1 MSSRRKTWRFSDIL
15 HTSVIPQASS
25 GLAPSTTINPVDII
39 LNLFQNLF
47 LTQGKPE
54 CVVYIHL
61 RVSRAAFDNC
71 VSCGK
76 ASVALPDL
84 PFTGYM
90 QANTIIE
97 RNLLIKWVDI
107 EWDPVGGKL
116 SSHGPYREDFLEPSQ
131 ETAAA
136 FVYFRVHGVAAVGKG
151 GRKAKGGG
159 LPKAPAVNHCSMS
172 IMMRKTPMLHKHAS
186 GSLHG

>member
-1 MSSRRKTWRFSDIL
+1 MSSASHGGRCRTWRFRHIL
-15 HTSVIPQASS
+15 HTSVIPQASI
-25 GLAPSTTINPVDII
+25 GLAPSTTINPEDII
-39 LNLFQNLF
+39 LSLFKNMF
-47 LTQGKPE
+47 MIKEKPD

-76 ASVALPDL
+76 ASAPLPDL

-90 QANTIIE
+90 QANDTIQLN
-97 RNLLIKWVDI
+97 RLIQWLDI
-107 EWDPVGGKL
+107 NWDSVGGKL
-116 SSHGPYREDFLEPSQ
+116 ISHDPYRKDFLEPSQ

-136 FVYFRVHGVAAVGKG
+136 FVYFRVHGVPALEKG

-159 LPKAPAVNHCSMS
+159 PPKAPAVNH
-172 IMMRKTPMLHKHAS
+172 
-186 GSLHG
+186 